1 MTEKRINRELATK
14 AIEDFKSAA
23 VEIVNLFCEKH
34 EFTARYDERDIYFVD
49 RFCDT
54 CMIGDYA
61 FQMQTMIESLDG
73 DLPAGELLQWYDYT
87 LNYVQIFGS
96 MDGCPNFM
104 SWCKGC
110 PRVDLLPIMEKKE
123 ELDEMIR
130 KAKREKLPLH

>member
-23 VEIVNLFCEKH
+23 VEIVNLFCDKH
-34 EFTARYDERDIYFVD
+34 GFTRYDDRDVYFVD
-49 RFCDT
+49 KFCNT

-61 FQMQTMIESLDG
+61 FQMQTMIESLEG